1 MTKYVFNYHGDGD
14 MPTDPAE
21 IEAVMQAWS
30 AWFGELGAAVV
41 DGGNPFGAVASV
53 ATDGSVAHANPASL
67 TGYSIVSADSLDAA
81 VAMAKGCPVL
91 GGGGSVSVSE
101 TIDM

>member
-1 MTKYVFNYHGDGD
+1 MTKYVFSYHGDGE
-14 MPTDPAE
+14 MPSDPAA
-21 IEAVMQAWS
+21 IEEVMQAWG
-30 AWFGELGAAVV
+30 AWFGGLGDAVV
-41 DGGNPFGAVASV
+41 DGGNPFGATRSVASDGLV
-53 ATDGSVAHANPASL
+53 TDGNAARL
-67 TGYSIVSADSLDAA
+67 TGYSIVNADSLDAA